1 VSCNKIIATIIL
13 QCVADS
19 NMLEIRP
26 GLHNGDTTCW
36 GSGLVCT
43 MVTSKHPSKQRFF
56 VLKKIASVNV
66 HFDCVSLINDA
77 AKGQFNNW
85 QFEQPN

>member
-1 VSCNKIIATIIL
+1 
-13 QCVADS
+13 
-19 NMLEIRP
+19 
-26 GLHNGDTTCW
+26 
-36 GSGLVCT
+36 